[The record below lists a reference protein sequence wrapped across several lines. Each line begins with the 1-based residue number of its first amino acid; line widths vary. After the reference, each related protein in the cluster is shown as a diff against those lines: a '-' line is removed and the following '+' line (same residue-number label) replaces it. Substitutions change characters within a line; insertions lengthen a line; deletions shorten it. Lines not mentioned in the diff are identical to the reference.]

1 MQIRNRRRLIAAG
14 AAGAVALAA
23 IAIAFVYFVVFP
35 SSSPQKLALSAAT
48 STPSASASADAGAGA
63 GTWTVTSGS
72 QAGYRVR
79 EQLAFVGAPSDA
91 VGRTSSV
98 QGTVTVAKSGTAY
111 SVSAASLKVDV
122 STLASDQNMRDRRI
136 KTMGLESNRY
146 PEATFTLTQPIAVP
160 AEVASGQTVHVSAT
174 GQLTIHGSTQTVTIP
189 IDARLAGSQ
198 MELVGSVTFPF
209 SQFGMTPPSIGGFVS
224 VQNNATMEFDLKL
237 IRQAG

>member
-35 SSSPQKLALSAAT
+35 SSSPKKLALSAAT
-48 STPSASASADAGAGA
+48 STPSSGASLSADAAAGA

-98 QGTVTVAKSGTAY
+98 QGTVTVTQSGSAY
-111 SVSAASLKVDV
+111 SVPAASLKVDV
-122 STLASDQNMRDRRI
+122 STL
-136 KTMGLESNRY
+136 T
-146 PEATFTLTQPIAVP
+146 
-160 AEVASGQTVHVSAT
+160 
-174 GQLTIHGSTQTVTIP
+174 
-189 IDARLAGSQ
+189 
-198 MELVGSVTFPF
+198 
-209 SQFGMTPPSIGGFVS
+209 
-224 VQNNATMEFDLKL
+224 
-237 IRQAG
+237 